1 METKGSLVLN
11 SQAFRISGDL
21 RPCHCTKAS
30 LNPRR
35 AENCILDIVTSVINK
50 IDRLCSWPFAFTVL
64 ASTRASSFDIVS
76 PTSHNPYSLLPPSSN
91 PPQFA
96 PSNVVHHQRGE
107 SLPSPQ
113 AQSPRRGWSRR
124 YKHQSFS
131 HPPPQLLIL
140 AISTPQSIH
149 SSSNT
154 KLPLTTSPLSSTRHP
169 PIHGAQPL
177 PARRQSQNPRC
188 LQHRETLQLRRR
200 LVRSYA
206 GRRDAVGQTGR
217 YDGEYVQG
225 GFDGEGDIEG
235 AD

>member
-1 METKGSLVLN
+1 METKGSLALN

-124 YKHQSFS
+124 YKHKTFS
-131 HPPPQLLIL
+131 HPPLPAPYPRHLYIQSLSLKRKTSTDNL
-140 AISTPQSIH
+140 PSSQHSAPFNTWGSTPTCRTAKSKPPV
-149 SSSNT
+149 S
-154 KLPLTTSPLSSTRHP
+154 PTSRNASAP
-169 PIHGAQPL
+169 PA
-177 PARRQSQNPRC
+177 AR
-188 LQHRETLQLRRR
+188 TIIRRAR
-200 LVRSYA
+200 
-206 GRRDAVGQTGR
+206 GRRWANRTIRRGIRSRG
-217 YDGEYVQG
+217 
-225 GFDGEGDIEG
+225 I
-235 AD
+235 